1 MQDCRHY
8 FQLQCRFLL
17 GNKGYGGHL
26 GLCHIVWGKKH
37 IKVRSK
43 AGIYCTV
50 KESCFLLFIF
60 IFSWILTHLT
70 FFSIFFRKWFRFRV
84 NIESQEINFWL
95 FVLYEARWRVQWS
108 LLKWTL
114 IWLLGMPLY
123 IRMTYFPLYWKV
135 GGNSSRKLGMHLL
148 TPFISAGAVLRIIDC
163 IMVHTNN
170 NALYRHLN

>member
-1 MQDCRHY
+1 MVPSLCISWVLENRRLFHHLCWSAEEKNSLFIKTKCSMPCTEKATRLFQTASIMSPRHNSWYIMQDCRHY

-84 NIESQEINFWL
+84 NI
-95 FVLYEARWRVQWS
+95 
-108 LLKWTL
+108 
-114 IWLLGMPLY
+114 
-123 IRMTYFPLYWKV
+123 WKLR
-135 GGNSSRKLGMHLL
+135 NKLL
-148 TPFISAGAVLRIIDC
+148 TFRW
-163 IMVHTNN
+163 NK
-170 NALYRHLN
+170 